1 MTVRKR
7 QRASCLDCLGKS
19 GGARRDR
26 TADLV
31 NAIFGFGLSAAIP
44 EMSGVAVSWAFLS
57 KCFPCVPLLFPSR
70 VLTMLLLNE
79 PTKSRTLGRVALE
92 EERPIAK
99 GRITKRAVDAA
110 KARKADSYLWD
121 NELSGFGLKVTPTGR
136 KVYLV
141 QYRLGGRK
149 GRTRRVTIGQ
159 HGQIT
164 PTFARDEAKRLLGAI
179 ATGRDPA
186 AERDTAK
193 ADKTLGVVLDD
204 FMAEHVKRLKPAT
217 VEEYQRLAR
226 LYVKP
231 RLQNRAFG
239 ELKRPD
245 IARLHHELSDK
256 PYQANRVLAFL
267 SALFNWAEKHGL
279 RPDGTNPCRHVE
291 KYPEGRRERFLSQ
304 AEWARLG
311 DALRQ
316 AEVDKSCSPW
326 AIAAIRLLALTGA
339 RRNEILTLRWE
350 HVSEE
355 HGSLLLP
362 DSKTGR
368 KTIRLNAP
376 ALALLDE
383 IPRLEGNPYVNS
395 GERPGRHLVNLEKP
409 WRRMRAAAKLDDV
422 RLHDLR
428 HSFASVGA
436 SGGQSLVIIGKM
448 LGHSQP
454 ATTAR
459 YAHLAD
465 DLGVQLLAQ
474 PTPTSAHFGYSYAC
488 CSQ

>member
-1 MTVRKR
+1 M
-7 QRASCLDCLGKS
+7 
-19 GGARRDR
+19 GGQ
-26 TADLV
+26 
-31 NAIFGFGLSAAIP
+31 
-44 EMSGVAVSWAFLS
+44 
-57 KCFPCVPLLFPSR
+57 
-70 VLTMLLLNE
+70 
-79 PTKSRTLGRVALE
+79 
-92 EERPIAK
+92 

-110 KARKADSYLWD
+110 KPRKTDSYLWD
-121 NELSGFGLKVTPTGR
+121 PELHGFGLKVTPAGR

-164 PTFARDEAKRLLGAI
+164 PTFARDEAKRLLGTI

-186 AERDTAK
+186 AERDKAK
-193 ADKTLGVVLDD
+193 ADRSVATVLDQ
-204 FMAEHVKRLKPAT
+204 FMAEHVRPKLKPSTA
-217 VEEYQRLAR
+217 EGYQRVAR
-226 LYVKP
+226 LYVLP
-231 RLQNRAFG
+231 SLGRYSIADV
-239 ELKRPD
+239 KRTG
-245 IARLHHELSDK
+245 IARLHHEMRSK
-256 PYQANRVLAFL
+256 PYQANSTLAML
-267 SALFNWAEKHGL
+267 SKFFGWAEKHGL

-304 AEWARLG
+304 AEWAQLG

-316 AEVDKSCSPW
+316 AETDKSCSPW
-326 AIAAIRLLALTGA
+326 AIAAIRLLAFTGA

-350 HVSEE
+350 HLSEE
-355 HGSLLLP
+355 HESLLLP
-362 DSKTGR
+362 VSKTGR

-376 ALALLDE
+376 ALAVLHE
-383 IPRLEGNPYVNS
+383 IPRLEDNPYVIC

-409 WRRMRAAAKLDDV
+409 WRRIRAAAKLDDV

-465 DLGVQLLAQ
+465 DPVRAASEAVGRHIA
-474 PTPTSAHFGYSYAC
+474 SAMDGSPGEVSAFPRSRRSA
-488 CSQ
+488 